1 MTARLTARARIAW
14 LAGIGLAL
22 LNAVARAQVIDTIDV
37 KREGSN
43 AVVSIRFAAQIQY
56 LRHAPLDRGDLIQV
70 YFQFVGADESVL
82 STREETRRS
91 PPNDLVPRFEVN
103 YVAPTGIV
111 QRRIDVRFAAPVEF
125 ALRPADNRTI
135 AITVRLS
142 AEALRKLAPAPA
154 APPAEAPRAA
164 PPAAAA
170 PGAPAAEARPEVAA
184 EAAAAMATA
193 RDALR
198 RDDFEAAIL
207 ALNRVLN
214 LPPNRE
220 SQEAQELI
228 GVAREKLGELDKAK
242 VEYELY
248 LKLYPE
254 GAGAA
259 RVRDRLAALGAAPA
273 VAAPRPPFERPPG
286 APAYSAWGSFS
297 QFYYG
302 GQSRVQQTTTVVTPA
317 TGATTLET
325 NALTATDQSQ
335 LITTADLNGRWQQG
349 PWDNRVVFRDAYTA
363 NFLSGQGNSNRLYAL
378 YGETRYLPTNMLARA
393 GRQIGTG
400 AGVLGRYD
408 GGLFNWGL
416 RPDWRLG
423 LIAGQLVDSPPGI
436 HQSFVSA
443 SLDADNFLPN
453 TNGQLFAVYQRVA
466 GTTDRMGV
474 GGEVRYFNT
483 TKTAYGLFD
492 YDPTFHAVNIA
503 SFQGTWQFPTGTLL
517 NVLAD
522 YRRSPTLQL
531 ANVSVPEQTS
541 DIGALID
548 AKGASALRDE
558 AKAFTP
564 ISKVYLVG
572 ITQPFAE
579 KWQFGFDFRI
589 SSLTGTPAIGV
600 LPAIPG
606 TGNIYTYTAQ
616 VIGTSLTRFQDIL
629 VVNGSVLRGSLLD
642 GVQAGIDWRFVP
654 VALLTVEPAFK
665 YYHQTDNTG
674 TRLTRFTPGIRLIY
688 QLRERFSL
696 EGEYDFER
704 TRTSGET
711 LDNLEYRHFFYLGW
725 RWDF

>member
-1 MTARLTARARIAW
+1 MIARLRERTRVAW
-14 LAGIGLAL
+14 LIGIGIAL
-22 LNAVARAQVIDTIDV
+22 FAAAARAQVIDTIDV
-37 KREGSN
+37 RREGSN
-43 AVVSIRFAAQIQY
+43 AIVSIRFAAQIQY

-82 STREETRRS
+82 SVREETRRS
-91 PPNDLVPRFEVN
+91 PPNELVPRFDVN
-103 YVAPTGIV
+103 YVAPSGVV
-111 QRRIDVRFAAPVEF
+111 QRRIEIRFASPVEF

-135 AITVRLS
+135 AITIRLS
-142 AEALRKLAPAPA
+142 EEALRKLAPAAPA
-154 APPAEAPRAA
+154 
-164 PPAAAA
+164 PAAAA
-170 PGAPAAEARPEVAA
+170 GAPPVPAAEARPEVEA
-184 EAAAAMATA
+184 EATAAMGQA
-193 RDALR
+193 REALR
-198 RDDFEAAIL
+198 REDFEAAVL

-228 GVAREKLGELDKAK
+228 GVAREKLGEIDKAR

-254 GAGAA
+254 GPGAT
-259 RVRDRLAALGAAPA
+259 RVRERLAALGAAPSIA
-273 VAAPRPPFERPPG
+273 LPRPVERPPG
-286 APAYSAWGSFS
+286 APAYSAWGSLS

-349 PWDNRVVFRDAYTA
+349 AWDNRIVFRDAYTA
-363 NFLSGQGNSNRLYAL
+363 NFLSGQSNSNRLYAL
-378 YGETRYLPTNMLARA
+378 YGETRYLSTNMLARA

-408 GGLFNWGL
+408 GGLFNWGF
-416 RPDWRLG
+416 RPDWRAG

-436 HQSFVSA
+436 HQNVLSTSV
-443 SLDADNFLPN
+443 DADSFLPN

-466 GTTDRMGV
+466 GTTDRVGL

-503 SFQGTWQFPTGTLL
+503 SFQGTWQLPTGTLL

-522 YRRSPTLQL
+522 YRRTPTLQL

-541 DIGALID
+541 DIGALIET
-548 AKGASALRDE
+548 KGASALRDE

-579 KWQFGFDFRI
+579 KWQLGFDFRV

-606 TGNIYTYTAQ
+606 TGNVYTYTGQ

-629 VVNGSVLRGSLLD
+629 VVNGSVLRGSMLD

-654 VALLTVEPAFK
+654 FALWTVEPAFK

-674 TRLTRFTPGIRLIY
+674 TRLTRLTPGIRLIY
-688 QLRERFSL
+688 QLRERLSL
-696 EGEYDFER
+696 EAEYDYEH
-704 TRTSGET
+704 TRSSGAT
-711 LDNLEYRHFFYLGW
+711 LDSTESRHFFYIGW

>member
-1 MTARLTARARIAW
+1 MACLRASAHRAW
-14 LAGIGLAL
+14 LVGVGLAL
-22 LNAVARAQVIDTIDV
+22 LSATARAQVIDTIDV
-37 KREGSN
+37 RREGSN
-43 AVVSIRFAAQIQY
+43 AVVSIRFTAQIQY
-56 LRHAPLDRGDLIQV
+56 LRHAPLDRGQLIQV

-82 STREETRRS
+82 SVREETRRS
-91 PPNDLVPRFEVN
+91 PPNALVPRFEVN

-111 QRRIDVRFAAPVEF
+111 QRRIDIRFASPVEF

-142 AEALRKLAPAPA
+142 EEALKSLAR
-154 APPAEAPRAA
+154 PAEAPKTA
-164 PPAAAA
+164 PPAA
-170 PGAPAAEARPEVAA
+170 PAQAQPEV
-184 EAAAAMATA
+184 EAQAKTAMAQA

-198 RDDFEAAIL
+198 RDDLEAAVL
-207 ALNRVLN
+207 ALNGLLN

-228 GVAREKLGELDKAK
+228 GVAREKLGEIDKARI
-242 VEYELY
+242 EYELY

-254 GAGAA
+254 GPGAE
-259 RVRDRLAALGAAPA
+259 RVRQRLAALGTAPA

-286 APAYSAWGSFS
+286 AAAYSAWGSFS

-325 NALTATDQSQ
+325 NALTAADQSQ

-363 NFLSGQGNSNRLYAL
+363 NFLSGESNDNRLYAF

-408 GGLFNWGL
+408 GGLLNWGF

-423 LIAGQLVDSPPGI
+423 LIAGELVDSPPGI
-436 HQSFVSA
+436 HQSFVST
-443 SLDADNFLPN
+443 SVDVDNFLPN
-453 TNGQLFAVYQRVA
+453 ANGQLFAVYQRVA
-466 GTTDRMGV
+466 GTTDRIGL

-492 YDPTFHAVNIA
+492 YDPTFRAVNIA
-503 SFQGTWQFPTGTLL
+503 SFQGTWQLPTGTLL

-522 YRRSPTLQL
+522 YRRTPTLQL

-541 DIGALID
+541 DIGALIQE
-548 AKGASALRDE
+548 KGTSALRDE

-564 ISKVYLVG
+564 ISKVYLIG
-572 ITQPFAE
+572 LTQPFAE

-589 SSLTGTPAIGV
+589 SSLTGTPATGN

-654 VALLTVEPAFK
+654 LALVTVEPALK
-665 YYHQTDNTG
+665 YYRQTDNTG
-674 TRLTRFTPGIRLIY
+674 TRLTRYTPGVRVIY

-696 EGEYDFER
+696 EAEYDFEH
-704 TRTSGET
+704 TRTSGNT
-711 LDNLEYRHFFYLGW
+711 LDSTESRHFFYVGW

>member
-1 MTARLTARARIAW
+1 MMACLRASARSAW
-14 LAGIGLAL
+14 LAGVGLTL
-22 LNAVARAQVIDTIDV
+22 LAASVQAQVIDTIDV
-37 KREGSN
+37 RREGSN
-43 AVVSIRFAAQIQY
+43 AVVSIRFTAQIQY
-56 LRHAPLDRGDLIQV
+56 LRHAPLDRGQLIQV

-82 STREETRRS
+82 SVREETRRS
-91 PPNDLVPRFEVN
+91 PPNALVPRFEVN

-111 QRRIDVRFAAPVEF
+111 QRRIDIRFAAPVEF

-135 AITVRLS
+135 AITIRLS
-142 AEALRKLAPAPA
+142 EEALRSLAR
-154 APPAEAPRAA
+154 PPEAPKTA
-164 PPAAAA
+164 PPAA
-170 PGAPAAEARPEVAA
+170 PAEAQPEV
-184 EAAAAMATA
+184 EAQAKTAMDQAH
-193 RDALR
+193 DALR
-198 RDDFEAAIL
+198 RDDFDAAVL
-207 ALNRVLN
+207 ALNGLLN

-228 GVAREKLGELDKAK
+228 GVAREKLGEIDKARI
-242 VEYELY
+242 EYELY

-254 GAGAA
+254 GPGAE
-259 RVRDRLAALGAAPA
+259 RVRQRLATLGTAPA
-273 VAAPRPPFERPPG
+273 VAAPRPPFERAPG
-286 APAYSAWGSFS
+286 AAAYSAWGSFS

-363 NFLSGQGNSNRLYAL
+363 NFLSGESNDNRLYAF

-408 GGLFNWGL
+408 GGLLNWGF

-436 HQSFVSA
+436 HQSFVST
-443 SLDADNFLPN
+443 SLDVDNFLPN
-453 TNGQLFAVYQRVA
+453 ANGQLFAVYQRVA
-466 GTTDRMGV
+466 GTTDRIGL

-492 YDPTFHAVNIA
+492 YDPTFRAVNIA
-503 SFQGTWQFPTGTLL
+503 SFQGTWQLPTGTLL

-522 YRRSPTLQL
+522 YRRTPTLQL
-531 ANVSVPEQTS
+531 ANVCVPEQTS
-541 DIGALID
+541 DIGALIQE
-548 AKGASALRDE
+548 KGTSALRDE

-564 ISKVYLVG
+564 ISKVYLIG
-572 ITQPFAE
+572 LTQPFAE
-579 KWQFGFDFRI
+579 KWQFGFDFRV
-589 SSLTGTPAIGV
+589 SSLTGTPATGN

-654 VALLTVEPAFK
+654 LALVTVEPALK

-674 TRLTRFTPGIRLIY
+674 TRLTRYTPGVRVIY

-696 EGEYDFER
+696 EAEYDFEH
-704 TRTSGET
+704 TRTSGDMLGSTES
-711 LDNLEYRHFFYLGW
+711 RHFFYVGW